1 MKISQVG
8 ETPMHDVEMPVYN
21 EIALSGK
28 DKGMD
33 ITYYILKPYLRNF
46 AMSGVLACY
55 FVVAK
60 IVV

>member
-1 MKISQVG
+1 MEISQVG
-8 ETPMHDVEMPVYN
+8 ETPMHVEMPVYM

-33 ITYYILKPYLRNF
+33 IKYYILKPYLRNF